1 MSIPNPLQMKMNPHY
16 SILLFSA
23 ILMISCKPVYKCGE
37 KRPER
42 FAAGNRLTEVVKERD
57 LICDQLKTQESEN
70 LRMQK
75 KVEDLGRETTLLR
88 STNTLLQ
95 EEVSGLQREN
105 LRLKDE
111 HQTMKDELIEIQS
124 KFSRLYTDKGL
135 DAQMYNDRIRQ
146 KESELEE
153 KEKRINQ
160 NEILIRQ
167 REKEIQDREQ
177 AIRDLQ
183 RKIDRQDSITKSINQ
198 ALKNALVGFQSD
210 EVSIETRD
218 GKVYLS
224 LSNKLLFKSGSV
236 DIEAKGKDAIRIMA
250 DVLKQNPD
258 IDVVVEGHTD
268 NVPIK
273 TARFADNWDL
283 SVARAITIVRM
294 LTANY
299 NVAPSKLTAAG
310 RGEFM
315 PKASNS
321 TPEGKAMNRRTE
333 IILTPNIEKI
343 LKLIQD

>member
-1 MSIPNPLQMKMNPHY
+1 MKTY
-16 SILLFSA
+16 SMYFLTLLFT
-23 ILMISCKPVYKCGE
+23 LFLFSCKPVYKCGE
-37 KRPER
+37 PKPER
-42 FAAGNRLTEVVKERD
+42 FTAGNRLTDVLKERD
-57 LICDQLKTQESEN
+57 ALCDQLKTQESEN
-70 LRMQK
+70 IRMTQR
-75 KVEDLGRETTLLR
+75 VEDLGREATMLR
-88 STNTLLQ
+88 STNSTLQ
-95 EEVSGLQREN
+95 NEVEGLQREN

-111 HQTMKDELIEIQS
+111 HQQMKTELIDLQA

-146 KESELEE
+146 KEAELEL
-153 KEKRINQ
+153 KERKIDENERLISLRENQ
-160 NEILIRQ
+160 I
-167 REKEIQDREQ
+167 KEREQ
-177 AIRDLQ
+177 AIADLQ
-183 RKIDRQDSITKSINQ
+183 RRLDRQDSITRSVNQ

-210 EVSIETRD
+210 EVSVETRD

-236 DIEAKGKDAIRIMA
+236 DIEAKGRDAIRILA

-258 IDVVVEGHTD
+258 IDVMVEGHTD

-294 LTANY
+294 LTTSH
-299 NVAPSKLTAAG
+299 NVPPTRLTAAG

-315 PKASNS
+315 PKASND
-321 TPEGKAMNRRTE
+321 TAEGRALNRRTE

>member
-1 MSIPNPLQMKMNPHY
+1 MKNMWRFSIVM
-16 SILLFSA
+16 A
-23 ILMISCKPVYKCGE
+23 IAAAVFSCKPVYKCGE

-42 FAAGNRLTEVVKERD
+42 FSAGNRLSDVVKERD
-57 LICDQLKTQESEN
+57 ALCDQLKSQESEN
-70 LRMQK
+70 VRMVQRI
-75 KVEDLGRETTLLR
+75 EDLGKEATMLRSANTTLQ
-88 STNTLLQ
+88 Q
-95 EEVSGLQREN
+95 EVTGLQREN

-111 HQTMKDELIEIQS
+111 HVAMKTELIDLQS

-146 KESELEE
+146 KEAELEE
-153 KEKRINQ
+153 KERRINQ
-160 NEILIRQ
+160 NEALIRQ

-177 AIRDLQ
+177 AIKDLQ
-183 RKIDRQDSITKSINQ
+183 RRLDRQDSITKSINS

-236 DIEAKGKDAIRIMA
+236 DIEEKGKGAIRILA

-258 IDVVVEGHTD
+258 IDVLVEGHTD

-283 SVARAITIVRM
+283 SVARAITIVRL
-294 LTANY
+294 LTTNY
-299 NVAPSKLTAAG
+299 SVPPRRLTAAG

-315 PKASNS
+315 PKASND
-321 TPEGKAMNRRTE
+321 TAEGKALNRRTE
-333 IILTPNIEKI
+333 IILTPNLEKI